1 MRVFRSVTFLV
12 LAGALAACADHVVQ
26 PGEYS
31 RYSPTLP
38 SYAFTHGGLGVDVRG
53 ADPDI
58 VRGLMRPP
66 AWAKNYALVP
76 VESGAI
82 AASYRVVLEINR
94 ASVSPCTTPA
104 LPGGPPEPLRGR
116 VEIAATLCVFD
127 QVRSSTSGH
136 AADLSGTADPR
147 LAALLGSIVEELL
160 PVIEPRADLRGV
172 CPGQGC

>member
-1 MRVFRSVTFLV
+1 MRVSRSVTALV
-12 LAGALAACADHVVQ
+12 LAGTLAACADHIVQ

-31 RYSPTLP
+31 RYSPTFP
-38 SYAFTHGGLGVDVRG
+38 SYAFANGGLGVDVRG
-53 ADPDI
+53 ADPDVI
-58 VRGLMRPP
+58 RGLMRPP
-66 AWAKNYALVP
+66 AWAQNYALVP

-82 AASYRVVLEINR
+82 AASYRVVLEVNN

-104 LPGGPPEPLRGR
+104 VPGSPLEPLGGR

-127 QVRSSTSGH
+127 QARSSTSGH
-136 AADLSGTADPR
+136 AADLSGSSDPR

-172 CPGQGC
+172 CPGPGC